1 MCDDL
6 DTVGHSSGLK
16 FVNPLEVSRAPRIH
30 RDALDL
36 KIAACAGNSGKVSR
50 NSW

>member
-36 KIAACAGNSGKVSR
+36 KIAARGELRQGLTQ
-50 NSW
+50 SW